1 MVFQN
6 VSSRDTDE
14 GNSTIFAAYPVLKSS
29 CLFLHISK
37 PFSSVTLPCSKY
49 IISMVPLPILN
60 YFKIRSGKKKKKNPC
75 SPTIPC
81 RIIWKN
87 LLCETCSYIGNGRRY
102 INVLW
107 TEQATKG
114 NGVWNV
120 KEWARRLT
128 DKIFHPSSSFF
139 SDQNLFSSY
148 KVVCLFSHLIIISAY
163 YFQLQRSVGYDPE
176 HPGNSCFGVGTD
188 M

>member
-14 GNSTIFAAYPVLKSS
+14 GNSTIFAAYPIFKSS
-29 CLFLHISK
+29 CLFFHISK

-49 IISMVPLPILN
+49 IISMVPVPILN
-60 YFKIRSGKKKKKNPC
+60 YFKIRSGKKKTKPMLSNYSMPHYLKEF
-75 SPTIPC
+75 TV
-81 RIIWKN
+81 WN
-87 LLCETCSYIGNGRRY
+87 LFYIGNGRRY

-107 TEQATKG
+107 TEQVTKG
-114 NGVWNV
+114 NGAWNV

-139 SDQNLFSSY
+139 SDQNLFLSY

-163 YFQLQRSVGYDPE
+163 YFQLQRSVGYDPD
-176 HPGNSCFGVGTD
+176 HPGNSCFAVGTD

>member
-6 VSSRDTDE
+6 VSSRDMGE
-14 GNSTIFAAYPVLKSS
+14 GNSTIFATYPVFKSS
-29 CLFLHISK
+29 CLLLHISE

-60 YFKIRSGKKKKKNPC
+60 YFKISGKKKHPMLSNYSMPHYLKEY
-75 SPTIPC
+75 TV
-81 RIIWKN
+81 WN
-87 LLCETCSYIGNGRRY
+87 LFCIGNGRRY

-107 TEQATKG
+107 TEQVTKG
-114 NGVWNV
+114 NGVWTV

-128 DKIFHPSSSFF
+128 DKIFHPSSSFS
-139 SDQNLFSSY
+139 SDQNLFLSY

-163 YFQLQRSVGYDPE
+163 YFQLQRSVGYDPN
-176 HPGNSCFGVGTD
+176 HPRNSCFGVGTD